1 MPVRPEEIASQ
12 IRKATVPAFLDTL
25 TSRAQSDALV
35 QQLSGVQDQVPSISN
50 QARYDFHSYGYTL
63 LGLGLHLLE
72 LNGDADQARIAFER
86 SANALEAAI
95 PKDNS
100 KRADISFHCV
110 VAAASFHFA
119 DHPVRASAL
128 LRIVEKGKSFSQIER
143 ILIHLMHRNLIGFRA
158 SVLDFNAAEEG
169 SDDSIISSIE
179 DRLSQAGEEADAT
192 DESEEDVLFAALD
205 TALTGIF
212 FGAMSLFLL
221 ALDRSEQRWLND
233 ARTILSNSITVC
245 GKMNMLRQWWFHRI
259 ANRLL
264 ADIWSCTFHER
275 VQLPDN
281 ASKAEDWS
289 KLRKLFIATMQTRQK
304 SEFDLLPSEKD
315 AAIRS
320 VDQFDDLVISL
331 ASFAGRERIGELC
344 TLRCLAGQKRVVFV
358 TPNRARLARTESA
371 LRRTFGPLGKSVGA
385 LYGGFYSGGFNAGL
399 IRERE
404 VIVVTMEDLDFAL
417 RNEPT
422 LLGDVEL
429 LIFGEG
435 HMIGLNEHDAR
446 YELQVHQLLRRADA
460 SRRRVVY
467 LSDVS
472 PNGKDLG
479 EFSTWLPRDQSD
491 SLIRSE
497 WRPTRV
503 RVGEVEWQLSTAQL
517 TLKVDADG
525 PKVRDFIIGEV
536 PRKRISPKRY
546 RRRIFPSDQRELCI
560 ATAWR
565 LSNCG
570 QAVLIYCPE
579 QRSVEPFAEVIIDL
593 HERDALKFQFE
604 IEPKGLS
611 TVFAIGQEWLGAGS
625 AILECLRLGVAIHHD
640 DLPVAYR
647 AEVERLVHSNFLK
660 IVISSST
667 FTQGVNVSIGSIIM
681 FSLHRGFWPIR
692 ISDFNNVIG
701 RVGRAHLD
709 VDGLVLY
716 PMFDKLKKR
725 KQLWDFLCTNG
736 DLGEAGKLETF
747 INSAP
752 SMSKIA
758 VKSDISR
765 FVDYVKGGAEDVV
778 ETEVEEVDTLKHRAT
793 LDLMMLSLINENELE
808 DELED
813 EEIYVKLDEFIQSSL
828 WYRHHHHMD
837 DGAQDAIRA
846 NLLNQYKQIRR
857 QSTESLRESCFL
869 SGIGLE
875 AGREL
880 ERIAEVVNGHLR
892 DANEA
897 ISAGEQ
903 SAAIE
908 AIGKLAK
915 SVFTFFPFKPDVVPE
930 NWHNILDCWLL
941 GEPLASLVN
950 SKASDKAPDKTSD
963 MLRFVEDGVV
973 HRLSWAMRSIRIRA
987 KIDGFAVDS
996 QATSIDGYD
1005 PCPAISAV
1013 ETGTLNRS
1021 ASTLI
1026 QAGFNY
1032 RIAAVKAVT
1041 ETKAKFQTESELR
1054 QWLKSQI
1061 VVEKIA
1067 QPDWPTAETKM
1078 MWDKFLENI
1087 LLDKNYV
1094 WREHKYMEGVEWNVK
1109 HPPPPAT
1116 PVHIHFWKNK
1126 PYVLSADGV
1135 PLGILH
1141 AKLNPNRKGL
1151 LCAKVGRDAEQIDM
1165 IYLGTNDLF
1174 SA

>member
-1 MPVRPEEIASQ
+1 MPAHPEEIVAE
-12 IRKATVPAFLDTL
+12 IRKATEPAFWSTL
-25 TSRAQSDALV
+25 TASIQNSSIV
-35 QQLSGVQDQVPSISN
+35 QQLSKAQDQVPSVSN
-50 QARYDFHSYGYTL
+50 QTSYDLNSYGYTL

-72 LNGDADQARIAFER
+72 LNGDADQARIAFEGA
-86 SANALEAAI
+86 ANALEAAI
-95 PKDNS
+95 PKDGS
-100 KRADISFHCV
+100 KRADIGFHCV

-119 DHPVRASAL
+119 NHPVRASAL
-128 LRIVEKGKSFSQIER
+128 LQIVEKGKSFSQIER
-143 ILIHLMHRNLIGFRA
+143 ILIQLMHRNLIGFRA
-158 SVLDFNAAEEG
+158 GVLEFNAAEEG

-179 DRLSQAGEEADAT
+179 HRLSRVGEEADAV

-205 TALTGIF
+205 TALTGVF
-212 FGAMSLFLL
+212 FEAMSLFLL
-221 ALDRSEQRWLND
+221 ALDSSKQQWLND
-233 ARTILSNSITVC
+233 ARAKLSNSITVC

-275 VQLPDN
+275 VLLPDN
-281 ASKAEDWS
+281 ASNAEDWS

-320 VDQFDDLVISL
+320 VDQSDDLVVSL

-344 TLRCLAGQKRVVFV
+344 ILRCLAGQKRVVFV
-358 TPNRARLARTESA
+358 TPTRARLARTESA

-385 LYGGFYSGGFNAGL
+385 LYGGFYSGGFNASL

-472 PNGKDLG
+472 PDGKDLE
-479 EFSTWLPRDQSD
+479 EFSTWLPRDQTD

-497 WRPTRV
+497 WRPARV
-503 RVGEVEWQLSTAQL
+503 RVGEVEWQSPTAPL
-517 TLKVDADG
+517 TLKGDADG
-525 PKVRDFIIGEV
+525 PQVRDFIIGEV
-536 PRKRISPKRY
+536 PRTRPPLKRY
-546 RRRIFPSDQRELCI
+546 RRRLFPSDQRELCI

-565 LSNCG
+565 LINSG

-593 HERDALKFQFE
+593 HRRDALKSQFE
-604 IEPKGLS
+604 IEPKDLS

-647 AEVERLVHSNFLK
+647 SEVERLVHSNSLK
-660 IVISSST
+660 LVISSST
-667 FTQGVNVSIGSIIM
+667 FTQGVNLSIGSIIM
-681 FSLHRGFWPIR
+681 YSLHRRFCPIR

-725 KQLWDFLCTNG
+725 NQLWDFLCTNG
-736 DLGEAGKLETF
+736 DLWEAGKSETF

-752 SMSKIA
+752 SMSKIT

-793 LDLMMLSLINENELE
+793 LDLMMLSLINENEF
-808 DELED
+808 ED

-828 WYRHHHHMD
+828 WYRHHLRMD

-846 NLLNQYKQIRR
+846 NLLDHYNQIHRHSPK
-857 QSTESLRESCFL
+857 SLRESCFL
-869 SGIGLE
+869 SGIGLD

-880 ERIAEVVNGHLR
+880 ERIAELVNGHLR
-892 DANEA
+892 NANEA

-903 SAAIE
+903 GAAID

-915 SVFTFFPFKPDVVPE
+915 SVFAFFPFKPDVVPE
-930 NWHNILDCWLL
+930 NWHNILDCWLS
-941 GEPLASLVN
+941 GEPLASLAN
-950 SKASDKAPDKTSD
+950 SKVFDKASDKAPDKTSD
-963 MLRFVEDGVV
+963 MLRFVEDGLV

-996 QATSIDGYD
+996 RAASIDGHD

-1021 ASTLI
+1021 ASILI

-1041 ETKAKFQTESELR
+1041 ETKAKFQKESELR

-1078 MWDKFLENI
+1078 MWDKFVENI

-1116 PVHIHFWKNK
+1116 PVHVHFWKDK

-1151 LCAKVGRDAEQIDM
+1151 LCAKVGRDAELIDM
-1165 IYLGTNDLF
+1165 TYLGTDDLF
-1174 SA
+1174 ST